1 MNATHRPTSATST
14 TPALFPEPGTSVAA
28 WSPLSPAPSGEPERV
43 GAILARL
50 RKGLEAMRKPR
61 PGQLVTVVLSG
72 HPAAVTDLARDLA
85 AIAQVVS
92 MRHTPVPGAAHTS
105 PDSIRL
111 VVLCYRPET
120 IVAGGGAA

>member
-1 MNATHRPTSATST
+1 MNATHRPTQATST
-14 TPALFPEPGTSVAA
+14 TPALFPQPGSTVAA
-28 WSPLSPAPSGEPERV
+28 WSPSSPAPASDPERV

-92 MRHTPVPGAAHTS
+92 MRHTPMPGAVHSS

-120 IVAGGGAA
+120 VVAGGGVA